1 MKRKEII
8 HLLLIVVAMMMFTAC
23 ASSRRVVSDNHQ
35 EVKDSVRTEQTDS
48 VHKQV
53 AASDSAARKLIED
66 KQVTATSS
74 ESGEYEET
82 IQEHITET
90 TDSSGNRQKTTQRTT
105 HRKGSHSNQSSY
117 DERLRMQ
124 QQEINRM
131 QKIIDSLSVRT
142 RSDVG
147 THWEATDSLSDTQ
160 EKNTEETRKATWQQ
174 TARKNAFALFLILV
188 MVLLFTTIKKHT
200 DNGQGQKEQK

>member
-8 HLLLIVVAMMMFTAC
+8 HLLLIAVAMMMLAAC
-23 ASSRRVVSDNHQ
+23 ASSRRVVSNNHQ
-35 EVKDSVRTEQTDS
+35 ETKDSVKTEQQDS

-53 AASDSAARKLIED
+53 EVSDSTVMKVNED
-66 KQVTATSS
+66 KHVSVTST

-82 IQEHITET
+82 IQENITES
-90 TDSSGNRQKTTQRTT
+90 TDSSGNKQKTTQRTT

-117 DERLRMQ
+117 DERLQRQ
-124 QQEINRM
+124 QQEIARM

-147 THWEATDSLSDTQ
+147 THWAATDSLSDMQ
-160 EKNTEETRKATWQQ
+160 DKNAEGARKATWQQ

-188 MVLLFTTIKKHT
+188 VVLVLTTFKKHN
-200 DNGQGQKEQK
+200 DHGQGQEKKE

>member
-35 EVKDSVRTEQTDS
+35 ETKDSVKTELQDS

-66 KQVTATSS
+66 KQTTATSS

-90 TDSSGNRQKTTQRTT
+90 TDSSGNRQKTINRTT

-147 THWEATDSLSDTQ
+147 THWEATDSLSDTP
-160 EKNTEETRKATWQQ
+160 EKNTREVRKATWQE
-174 TARKNAFALFLILV
+174 TARKNSFALFLILV
-188 MVLLFTTIKKHT
+188 IVLLLATIKKHT
-200 DNGQGQKEQK
+200 DNGQGKKEQK

>member
-8 HLLLIVVAMMMFTAC
+8 HLLLIAVAMMMFTAC

-35 EVKDSVRTEQTDS
+35 ETKDSVRTELQDS

-66 KQVTATSS
+66 KQTTVTSS

-117 DERLRMQ
+117 DERLQRQ
-124 QQEINRM
+124 QQEIAQM
-131 QKIIDSLSVRT
+131 LKTIDSLSVRT
-142 RSDVG
+142 RSNVG

-160 EKNTEETRKATWQQ
+160 EKNTREVRKATWQE
-174 TARKNAFALFLILV
+174 TARKNSFALFLILV
-188 MVLLFTTIKKHT
+188 IVLLLATIKKHT
-200 DNGQGQKEQK
+200 DNGQGKKEQK

>member
-8 HLLLIVVAMMMFTAC
+8 HLLLIVVAMMMLAAC
-23 ASSRRVVSDNHQ
+23 TTSRRVVSDNHQ
-35 EVKDSVRTEQTDS
+35 EVKDSVRTEQQDS

-53 AASDSAARKLIED
+53 AASDSAARKLTED
-66 KQVTATSS
+66 KQTTATTS

-82 IQEHITET
+82 IQEHITES
-90 TDSSGNRQKTTQRTT
+90 TDSSGNRQKTTNRTT
-105 HRKGSHSNQSSY
+105 HRRGSYNNQSSY
-117 DERLRMQ
+117 DERLQLQ
-124 QQEINRM
+124 QQEINQM

-160 EKNTEETRKATWQQ
+160 EKNTEETRKATWQE

-188 MVLLFTTIKKHT
+188 IVLLFTTINKYT
-200 DNGQGQKEQK
+200 DHGQGKEEQK

>member
-23 ASSRRVVSDNHQ
+23 ASSRRVVSDYRQ
-35 EVKDSVRTEQTDS
+35 EVKDSVRTELQDS

-66 KQVTATSS
+66 KQITATSS

-90 TDSSGNRQKTTQRTT
+90 TDSSGNRQKTINRTT

-117 DERLRMQ
+117 DERLQRQ
-124 QQEINRM
+124 QQEIAQM
-131 QKIIDSLSVRT
+131 LKTIDSLSVRT
-142 RSDVG
+142 RSNVG

-160 EKNTEETRKATWQQ
+160 EKNTREVRKATWQE
-174 TARKNAFALFLILV
+174 TARKNSFALFLILV
-188 MVLLFTTIKKHT
+188 IVLLLATIKKHT
-200 DNGQGQKEQK
+200 DNGQGKKEQK

>member
-8 HLLLIVVAMMMFTAC
+8 HLLLIAVAMMFTAC

-35 EVKDSVRTEQTDS
+35 ETKDSVKTELQDS
-48 VHKQV
+48 VYKQV

-66 KQVTATSS
+66 KQTTVTSS

-90 TDSSGNRQKTTQRTT
+90 TDSSGNRQKTINRTT

-117 DERLRMQ
+117 DERLQRQ
-124 QQEINRM
+124 QQEIAQM
-131 QKIIDSLSVRT
+131 LKTIDSLSVRT

-160 EKNTEETRKATWQQ
+160 EKNTTETRKAAWQKK
-174 TARKNAFALFLILV
+174 ARQNSFALFLILV
-188 MVLLFTTIKKHT
+188 IVLLLATIKKHT
-200 DNGQGQKEQK
+200 DNGQGKKEQK

>member
-8 HLLLIVVAMMMFTAC
+8 HLLLIAVAMMMLAAC
-23 ASSRRVVSDNHQ
+23 TTSRRVVSDNHQ

-66 KQVTATSS
+66 KQITATSS

-82 IQEHITET
+82 IQEHIIES
-90 TDSSGNRQKTTQRTT
+90 TDSSGNRQKTTNRTT
-105 HRKGSHSNQSSY
+105 HRKGSHNNQSSY
-117 DERLRMQ
+117 DERLQ
-124 QQEINRM
+124 LLQQEIDQM
-131 QKIIDSLSVRT
+131 QKNIDSLSVRT

-160 EKNTEETRKATWQQ
+160 EKNTAETRKAAWQKK
-174 TARKNAFALFLILV
+174 ARQNSFALFLILV
-188 MVLLFTTIKKHT
+188 IVLLLATIRKHT
-200 DNGQGQKEQK
+200 DNGKGKEEQK